1 MFCDIH
7 TQILVIR
14 VYNAWEGDKL
24 GTGKEDNRLGN
35 K

>member
-1 MFCDIH
+1 MFCDSRM
-7 TQILVIR
+7 QILVIR
-14 VYNAWEGDKL
+14 VCNAGEGDKL